1 MRTLKAKDIFKKT
14 YSIVN
19 GEVIKNTNG
28 EYYSKQVAEYVL
40 KNSKILNNL
49 ELKKIMKLDEDQLN
63 NYAIKYFRNK
73 YSTLLFQQNESE
85 NILYIPYK
93 KFEIFTL
100 DTLGGKTFLVE
111 ASSLPNGENRDLYYS
126 LKIANKIY
134 ERIIDIKDSTFND
147 YEEVRDIY
155 EREILKIEN
164 EISDLKQK
172 DTEIFENDLN
182 IYNTISQT
190 PLYKKYLLL
199 SKDKKNL
206 IEENK
211 KLKKTIIEYN
221 ERNKELSEKLKNAL
235 ERIEFIQKPKT
246 VLEKLENLLKNNEK
260 QILIDNEKRKEVL

>member
-1 MRTLKAKDIFKKT
+1 M
-14 YSIVN
+14 
-19 GEVIKNTNG
+19 
-28 EYYSKQVAEYVL
+28 
-40 KNSKILNNL
+40 
-49 ELKKIMKLDEDQLN
+49 
-63 NYAIKYFRNK
+63 
-73 YSTLLFQQNESE
+73 
-85 NILYIPYK
+85 
-93 KFEIFTL
+93 
-100 DTLGGKTFLVE
+100 
-111 ASSLPNGENRDLYYS
+111 
-126 LKIANKIY
+126 KIANKIY